1 MLYYVILYYIILYY
15 IILYYIILY
24 CNILYYI
31 ISYNITYLIILCDIL
46 QQIHLTPSIFFFL
59 IYFQRWFLSGY
70 NYNREGTQVTIE
82 KKKIFGFLMRK
93 KMNKKLISTSIIYT
107 FFDKMCK
114 IVQKFFIFFFERN

>member
-1 MLYYVILYYIILYY
+1 MLYY

-70 NYNREGTQVTIE
+70 NYNREGTKVTIE
-82 KKKIFGFLMRK
+82 EKKIFRLLMRN
-93 KMNKKLISTSIIYT
+93 KMNKKIISTSIIYT
-107 FFDKMCK
+107 FFDKMCN
-114 IVQKFFIFFFERN
+114 IVQNFYFSFIRN